1 MGASRSKAVRH
12 GTAPPSPIL
21 PRAKV
26 WLEVDGEYVFGL
38 GISNILKGVEQ
49 TGSIKEAAQ
58 IVGRSY
64 RHVWSRIKAVER
76 SLGILL
82 VETRVGGEQ
91 PRRSQLTDAARQLVQ
106 EYDRLRE
113 KLFQMVDQQF
123 AATVRSVVERGNGG
137 AREGR
142 RRLGR

>member
-1 MGASRSKAVRH
+1 MGISQAKAGGRGH
-12 GTAPPSPIL
+12 AHRSPIT

-26 WLEVDGEYVFGL
+26 WLEVDGQYVFGL

-58 IVGRSY
+58 TVGKSY
-64 RHVWSRIKAVER
+64 RHVWSRIKAAER
-76 SLGILL
+76 SLGIVL

-91 PRRSQLTDAARQLVQ
+91 PRRSQLTDAARQLVR

-113 KLFQMVDQQF
+113 QLFQMVEQQF
-123 AATVRSVVERGNGG
+123 AATVRSVVERGTG
-137 AREGR
+137 
-142 RRLGR
+142 